1 MNITRGKIMSAKK
14 VVIYGPEGIGK
25 STLAAK
31 FPDPLFIDTEGS
43 TKEMDVARLDKPTS
57 WEFLLS
63 ELEFVRTQRPCKT
76 LVIDTIDWAEQLCIK
91 CVCDRAGKK
100 GIEDFGWGN
109 GWTYEKEEFERF
121 LTKLESIVDAGI
133 NVVLTAHA
141 AIRKFEQPNEMGSY
155 DRWEMKLGKKTTNYI
170 APLVK
175 EWGDIVLFA
184 NYKIVSVAA
193 DKDGKKHKAQGG
205 KRIMY
210 TSHHP
215 CWDAKNRYGL
225 PEEIPME
232 YSAIAHILAAVP
244 TTAPAGMTTGST
256 IIPADM
262 IIGSTIVPTNTTTAT
277 VNTVPAP
284 NTPSPAPINKPP
296 APNQAPEPS
305 YIQDI
310 PPDELPVQQT
320 PPPAPAPA
328 PSPAPSPA
336 ATPPSA
342 GIPKALI
349 DLMTA
354 NHVTEEEIRQAIAIR
369 RYYPADMPITAYDP
383 AFIDGVLI
391 GAWNQVLEVI
401 EKQVRY
407 PF

>member
-1 MNITRGKIMSAKK
+1 MEGRYILMNITRGKIMSAKK

-121 LTKLESIVDAGI
+121 LTALEAIVNAGI

-141 AIRKFEQPNEMGSY
+141 ALRKFEQPDEMGSY

-175 EWGDIVLFA
+175 EWADLVLFA
-184 NYKIVSVAA
+184 NYKVISVAA

-225 PEEIPME
+225 PEEIPMD
-232 YSAIAHILAAVP
+232 YSAIQHIL
-244 TTAPAGMTTGST
+244 T
-256 IIPADM
+256 D
-262 IIGSTIVPTNTTTAT
+262 
-277 VNTVPAP
+277 VPAP
-284 NTPSPAPINKPP
+284 TPVNVQTAQPIQMQPTQP
-296 APNQAPEPS
+296 TQVQTAPEPS
-305 YIQDI
+305 YIQEI
-310 PPDELPVQQT
+310 PPDELPAITSEPVQNVLT
-320 PPPAPAPA
+320 P
-328 PSPAPSPA
+328 S
-336 ATPPSA
+336 ATADSSIPA
-342 GIPKALI
+342 GIPQALA
-349 DLMTA
+349 DLMRV
-354 NHVTEEEIRQAIAIR
+354 NNVSEYDIRKAVSSKG
-369 RYYPADMPITAYDP
+369 YFPFDTPITAYPPD
-383 AFIDGVLI
+383 FIEGCLI
-391 GAWNQVLEVI
+391 GAWNQVYQI
-401 EKQVRY
+401 IKDAY
-407 PF
+407 PFE

>member
-25 STLAAK
+25 STLAAQ
-31 FPDPLFIDTEGS
+31 FPAPLFIDTEGS
-43 TKEMDVARLDKPTS
+43 TKEMDVARLDKPES
-57 WEFLLS
+57 WEFLLA
-63 ELEFVRTQRPCKT
+63 ELDFVRTQRPCKT

-91 CVCDRAGKK
+91 NVCDKAGKK
-100 GIEDFGWGN
+100 GIEDFGYGK
-109 GWTYEKEEFERF
+109 GYVYEKEAFQRL
-121 LTKLESIVDAGI
+121 LTALDGVIYAGI

-141 AIRKFEQPNEMGSY
+141 ALRKFEQPDEMGSY
-155 DRWEMKLGKKTTNYI
+155 DRWEMKLGAKTTNLI
-170 APLVK
+170 SPLIK
-175 EWGDIVLFA
+175 EWADMVLFA
-184 NYKIVSVAA
+184 NYKILSVAA
-193 DKDGKKHKAQGG
+193 DDKGKKHKAQGG

-210 TSHHP
+210 TSHHA

-225 PEEIPME
+225 PEEIPMD
-232 YSAIAHILAAVP
+232 YSAIAHIFAAVP
-244 TTAPAGMTTGST
+244 TTAPADMTNVST
-256 IIPADM
+256 TPPPV
-262 IIGSTIVPTNTTTAT
+262 STTAT
-277 VNTVPAP
+277 VNTTSAP
-284 NTPSPAPINKPP
+284 NMPPP
-296 APNQAPEPS
+296 APVNTAPATSQAPEPS

-320 PPPAPAPA
+320 QQAATVQTAPA
-328 PSPAPSPA
+328 PSP
-336 ATPPSA
+336 TPPRA
-342 GIPKALI
+342 PGLPKALV

-369 RYYPADMPITAYDP
+369 RYYPEDMPITAYDP

>member
-63 ELEFVRTQRPCKT
+63 ELEFVRMQRPCKT

-121 LTKLESIVDAGI
+121 LTALEAIVNAGI

-141 AIRKFEQPNEMGSY
+141 ALRKFEQPDEMGSY

-175 EWGDIVLFA
+175 EWADLVLFA
-184 NYKIVSVAA
+184 NYKVISVAA

-225 PEEIPME
+225 PEEIPMD
-232 YSAIAHILAAVP
+232 YAAR
-244 TTAPAGMTTGST
+244 
-256 IIPADM
+256 
-262 IIGSTIVPTNTTTAT
+262 
-277 VNTVPAP
+277 
-284 NTPSPAPINKPP
+284 
-296 APNQAPEPS
+296 
-305 YIQDI
+305 
-310 PPDELPVQQT
+310 L
-320 PPPAPAPA
+320 
-328 PSPAPSPA
+328 
-336 ATPPSA
+336 
-342 GIPKALI
+342 L
-349 DLMTA
+349 L
-354 NHVTEEEIRQAIAIR
+354 R
-369 RYYPADMPITAYDP
+369 
-383 AFIDGVLI
+383 
-391 GAWNQVLEVI
+391 
-401 EKQVRY
+401 
-407 PF
+407 

>member
-1 MNITRGKIMSAKK
+1 MSAKK

-25 STLAAK
+25 STLAAQ

-121 LTKLESIVDAGI
+121 LTALEAIVNAGI

-141 AIRKFEQPNEMGSY
+141 ALRKFEQPDEMGSY

-175 EWGDIVLFA
+175 EWADLVLFA
-184 NYKIVSVAA
+184 NYKVISVAA

-210 TSHHP
+210 TSHHA

-225 PEEIPME
+225 PEEIPMD
-232 YSAIAHILAAVP
+232 YSAIAHIFTAVP
-244 TTAPAGMTTGST
+244 TTAPADMTTVST
-256 IIPADM
+256 TPPPVLTTAPVNTAPAPNM
-262 IIGSTIVPTNTTTAT
+262 PPPAPTNT
-277 VNTVPAP
+277 
-284 NTPSPAPINKPP
+284 PP
-296 APNQAPEPS
+296 APSQAPEPS

-320 PPPAPAPA
+320 QQAATVQTAPAT
-328 PSPAPSPA
+328 SP
-336 ATPPSA
+336 TPTCPP
-342 GIPKALI
+342 GLPKALV

-369 RYYPADMPITAYDP
+369 RYYPEDMPITAYDP

>member
-25 STLAAK
+25 STLAAQ

-63 ELEFVRTQRPCKT
+63 ELEFVRTQCPCKT

-121 LTKLESIVDAGI
+121 LTALEAIVNAGI

-141 AIRKFEQPNEMGSY
+141 ALRKFEQPDEMGSY

-175 EWGDIVLFA
+175 EWADLVLFA
-184 NYKIVSVAA
+184 NYKVISVAA
-193 DKDGKKHKAQGG
+193 DKDGKKHKAQVG

-225 PEEIPME
+225 PEEIPMD
-232 YSAIAHILAAVP
+232 YAAIQHIF
-244 TTAPAGMTTGST
+244 T
-256 IIPADM
+256 D
-262 IIGSTIVPTNTTTAT
+262 
-277 VNTVPAP
+277 VPAP
-284 NTPSPAPINKPP
+284 APVNVQTAQPIQMQSTRPTQVQN
-296 APNQAPEPS
+296 APGPEPS
-305 YIQDI
+305 YIQEI
-310 PPDELPVQQT
+310 PPDELPVTTSEPVQN
-320 PPPAPAPA
+320 APAPTA
-328 PSPAPSPA
+328 PADPNIP
-336 ATPPSA
+336 A
-342 GIPKALI
+342 GIPQALA
-349 DLMTA
+349 DLMRV
-354 NHVTEEEIRQAIAIR
+354 NSVSEYDIRKAVSSKG
-369 RYYPADMPITAYDP
+369 YFPFDTPITAYPPD
-383 AFIDGVLI
+383 FVEGCLI
-391 GAWNQVLEVI
+391 GAWNQVYQI
-401 EKQVRY
+401 IKDAY
-407 PF
+407 PFE

>member
-109 GWTYEKEEFERF
+109 GWTYEKEEFQRL
-121 LTKLESIVDAGI
+121 LTALDGVIYAGI

-141 AIRKFEQPNEMGSY
+141 ALRKFEQPDETGRY
-155 DRWEMKLGKKTTNYI
+155 DRWEMKLGAKTTNLI
-170 APLVK
+170 SPLIK
-175 EWGDIVLFA
+175 EWADMVLFA
-184 NYKIVSVAA
+184 NYKILSVAA

-225 PEEIPME
+225 PEEIPMD
-232 YSAIAHILAAVP
+232 YSAIQHIL
-244 TTAPAGMTTGST
+244 T
-256 IIPADM
+256 D
-262 IIGSTIVPTNTTTAT
+262 
-277 VNTVPAP
+277 VPAP
-284 NTPSPAPINKPP
+284 TPVNVQTAQPIQMQPTQP
-296 APNQAPEPS
+296 TQVQTAPEPS
-305 YIQDI
+305 YIQEI
-310 PPDELPVQQT
+310 PLDELPATTSEPVQNVPT
-320 PPPAPAPA
+320 P
-328 PSPAPSPA
+328 S
-336 ATPPSA
+336 ATADSSIPA
-342 GIPKALI
+342 GIPQALA
-349 DLMTA
+349 DLMRV
-354 NHVTEEEIRQAIAIR
+354 NNVSEYDIRKAVSSKG
-369 RYYPADMPITAYDP
+369 YFPLDTPITAYPPD
-383 AFIDGVLI
+383 FIEGCLI
-391 GAWNQVLEVI
+391 GAWNQVYQI
-401 EKQVRY
+401 IKDAY
-407 PF
+407 PFE

>member
-1 MNITRGKIMSAKK
+1 MSAKK

-25 STLAAK
+25 STLAAQ
-31 FPDPLFIDTEGS
+31 FPAPLFIDTEGS
-43 TKEMDVARLDKPTS
+43 TKEMDVARLDKPES

-121 LTKLESIVDAGI
+121 LTALEAIVNAGI

-141 AIRKFEQPNEMGSY
+141 ALRKFEQPDEMGSY

-175 EWGDIVLFA
+175 EWADLVLFA
-184 NYKIVSVAA
+184 NYKVISVAA

-210 TSHHP
+210 TSHHA

-225 PEEIPME
+225 PEEIPMD
-232 YSAIAHILAAVP
+232 YSAIAHIFAAVP
-244 TTAPAGMTTGST
+244 TTAPADMTTGST
-256 IIPADM
+256 TPPPVSTTAQVNTAPAPNM
-262 IIGSTIVPTNTTTAT
+262 PPPAPTNT
-277 VNTVPAP
+277 
-284 NTPSPAPINKPP
+284 PP
-296 APNQAPEPS
+296 APSQAPEPS

-310 PPDELPVQQT
+310 PPDELPVTTSVPVQNAPDMIT
-320 PPPAPAPA
+320 PADPNIP
-328 PSPAPSPA
+328 
-336 ATPPSA
+336 A
-342 GIPKALI
+342 GIPQALA
-349 DLMTA
+349 DLMRV
-354 NHVTEEEIRQAIAIR
+354 NNVSEYDIRKAVSSKG
-369 RYYPADMPITAYDP
+369 YFPFDTPITAYPPD
-383 AFIDGVLI
+383 FIEGCLI
-391 GAWNQVLEVI
+391 GAWNQVYQI
-401 EKQVRY
+401 IKDAY
-407 PF
+407 PFE